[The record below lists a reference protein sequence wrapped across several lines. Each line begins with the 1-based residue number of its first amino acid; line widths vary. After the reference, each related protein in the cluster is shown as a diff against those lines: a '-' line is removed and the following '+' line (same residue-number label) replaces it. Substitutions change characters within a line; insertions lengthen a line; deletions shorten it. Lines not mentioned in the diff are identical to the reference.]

1 MNACINANSAH
12 EFYIVA
18 FSMSSVGQLVLFLGI
33 MIIYLL
39 TFLGNASIVCLVY
52 FTTKLHTPMYF
63 FLCNL
68 AVVDITSSSTCIPK
82 LLTITFTQDHRIS
95 FDWCMTQMFFF
106 LLCANGEI
114 FMLTSM
120 AFDRYVAIC
129 KPLQYHLI
137 MRKNVYI
144 VMAASAWMVGTL
156 NSISHVVL
164 TSILEFCNSHE
175 INNFFCDLNSVIA
188 LSSAD
193 ITSRKVFMFFETVII
208 SFVQF
213 LLTIISYI
221 FIFSAIFKIRS
232 SARRMKAFS
241 SCTSHLITV
250 ILFYGPLMFLYMKP
264 ESEESMEQDMLL
276 SMLYIVAVPML
287 NPLVYSLRNK
297 EVWKAAVTLTKEI
310 KLKVYLR
317 DQKFG

>member
-1 MNACINANSAH
+1 MTKWLSGLKLQVCSHSMRLQTCESSQHVLSSCCEDSSMPVAGEWPQICNFNVNSMNACINANSTH

-39 TFLGNASIVCLVY
+39 TFLGNVSIIILVY
-52 FTTKLHTPMYF
+52 FAAKLHTPMYF

-82 LLTITFTQDHRIS
+82 LLTITLTQDHRIS

-129 KPLQYHLI
+129 KPLQYHTI
-137 MRKNVYI
+137 MRKNVY
-144 VMAASAWMVGTL
+144 VVLAASAWTVATL

-164 TSILEFCNSHE
+164 TSILEFCNSHD

-188 LSSAD
+188 LSSTD
-193 ITSRKVFMFFETVII
+193 VTSRKVFMFFETVLI
-208 SFVQF
+208 SVER
-213 LLTIISYI
+213 Y
-221 FIFSAIFKIRS
+221 RP
-232 SARRMKAFS
+232 
-241 SCTSHLITV
+241 
-250 ILFYGPLMFLYMKP
+250 IL
-264 ESEESMEQDMLL
+264 ES
-276 SMLYIVAVPML
+276 IG
-287 NPLVYSLRNK
+287 
-297 EVWKAAVTLTKEI
+297 I
-310 KLKVYLR
+310 
-317 DQKFG
+317 G